1 VLPDYI
7 QRLASNT
14 PGASQ
19 KCYALGYCHV
29 GDAECNRT
37 LSFEKG

>member
-7 QRLASNT
+7 QRLGSNT

-29 GDAECNRT
+29 GI
-37 LSFEKG
+37 LIKI